1 MPTEQH
7 VIMNATAI
15 YPKIDRTYRFDTAE
29 NRSVPCDALDDG
41 AEYTL
46 QFKTDED
53 TARAL
58 YSYMK
63 TLYNERKKSNW
74 PDIKNPFKKED
85 DGTFRY
91 KANLKGAYNGE
102 KTLRP
107 AQYDAKTQKLP
118 DDFQLTNNSVVNIAV
133 VGVPYSASM
142 GAGVSLRLRAVQV
155 IELAERQSVSPFDVV
170 DGFDSNESN
179 PFAQS
184 APTPTPKTD
193 DLDGFDE
200 PVEEPA
206 VEEPT
211 KVVKKSAP
219 APAESADLS
228 AIIDEWDD

>member
-1 MPTEQH
+1 MSTEQH
-7 VIMNATAI
+7 VISNAIAI

-46 QFKTDED
+46 QFKVDEA

-58 YSYMK
+58 YAYMK
-63 TLYNERKKSNW
+63 ALYNERKKSNW
-74 PDIKNPFKKED
+74 PDIKNPFKKTD
-85 DGTFRY
+85 DGMFTY

-102 KTLRP
+102 KTIKP

-118 DDFQLTNNSVVNIAV
+118 DDFQLTSDSVVNIAV

-142 GAGVSLRLRAVQV
+142 GAGVSLRLRGVQV
-155 IELAERQSVSPFDVV
+155 IKLAERQSVSPFSAV
-170 DGFDSNESN
+170 DGFDVNESN
-179 PFAQS
+179 PFAVS
-184 APTPTPKTD
+184 KPAPVAE
-193 DLDGFDE
+193 DLDGFDA
-200 PVEEPA
+200 PAEEPA

-219 APAESADLS
+219 APAESEDLS
-228 AIIDEWDD
+228 AIIDNWDD

>member
-1 MPTEQH
+1 MSTEQH

-15 YPKIDRTYRFDTAE
+15 YPKIDRPYRFDNTE

-46 QFKTDED
+46 QFKVNED
-53 TARAL
+53 TARSL

-63 TLYNERKKSNW
+63 ALYNERKKSNW
-74 PDIKNPFKKED
+74 PDIKNPFKKTD
-85 DGTFRY
+85 DGMFQY
-91 KANLKGAYNGE
+91 KASLKGAYNGE
-102 KTLRP
+102 KTNRP

-118 DDFQLTNNSVVNIAV
+118 DDFQLTSDSVINIAV

-142 GAGVSLRLRAVQV
+142 GAGVSLRLRGVQV
-155 IELAERQSVSPFDVV
+155 IKLAERQSVSPFSAV
-170 DGFDSNESN
+170 DGFDVNESN

-184 APTPTPKTD
+184 APAPKAD

-200 PVEEPA
+200 PAEEPA

-211 KVVKKSAP
+211 KVVKKTAP
-219 APAESADLS
+219 TPAENDDLS
-228 AIIDEWDD
+228 AIIDDWDD

>member
-1 MPTEQH
+1 MSTEQH
-7 VIMNATAI
+7 VITNAIAI
-15 YPKIDRTYRFDTAE
+15 YPKIDRPYRFDNTE

-63 TLYNERKKSNW
+63 ALYNERKKSNW
-74 PDIKNPFKKED
+74 PDIKNPFKKTD
-85 DGTFRY
+85 DGMFQY
-91 KANLKGAYNGE
+91 KASLKGAYNGE
-102 KTLRP
+102 KTNKP

-118 DDFQLTNNSVVNIAV
+118 DDFQLTSDSVINIAV

-142 GAGVSLRLRAVQV
+142 GAGVSLRLRGVQV
-155 IELAERQSVSPFDVV
+155 IKLAERQSVSPFSAV
-170 DGFDSNESN
+170 DGFDVNESN

-184 APTPTPKTD
+184 APVSKAD

-200 PVEEPA
+200 PAPAEPA
-206 VEEPT
+206 IEEPT

-219 APAESADLS
+219 APAESEDLS
-228 AIIDEWDD
+228 AIIDNWDD

>member
-1 MPTEQH
+1 M
-7 VIMNATAI
+7 
-15 YPKIDRTYRFDTAE
+15 
-29 NRSVPCDALDDG
+29 
-41 AEYTL
+41 
-46 QFKTDED
+46 FK
-53 TARAL
+53 
-58 YSYMK
+58 
-63 TLYNERKKSNW
+63 
-74 PDIKNPFKKED
+74 
-85 DGTFRY
+85 Y
-91 KANLKGAYNGE
+91 KANLKGAYSGE
-102 KTLRP
+102 KTLKP
-107 AQYDAKTQKLP
+107 MQYDAKTQKLP

-133 VGVPYSASM
+133 VGVPYSASI

-200 PVEEPA
+200 TVEEPA
-206 VEEPT
+206 DEEPT
-211 KVVKKSAP
+211 KVDKKSAP